1 MVMMMRRRFFMVM
14 MMVGRFFMMMMMVVA
29 WSDDHNHDL
38 WSPCQ
43 SIWRFG
49 NLTGGDYG
57 KDNDFDEEGDH
68 FDVEVHHD

>member
-1 MVMMMRRRFFMVM
+1 
-14 MMVGRFFMMMMMVVA
+14 MMMMMVVA

-57 KDNDFDEEGDH
+57 KDNDFDEQGDH
-68 FDVEVHHD
+68 FDVEDHHD

>member
-1 MVMMMRRRFFMVM
+1 MVMMMIMRK
-14 MMVGRFFMMMMMVVA
+14 FFMMMMMVVA

-57 KDNDFDEEGDH
+57 KDDDFDEEGDH
-68 FDVEVHHD
+68 FDVEDHHD